1 MWVSIGMGITIAL
14 LITIALCY
22 IAREKCQKRQR
33 EYYVTAQLAS
43 KCHTESS
50 AVTAVNVTISALP
63 QTSPA
68 QRATRTTTAISP
80 VNLISN
86 NHATSNAAHT
96 KGKKKSSHYVNSFKW
111 MTTMGYEN
119 GRSTKVKQPTTTTTT
134 TMTSNFN
141 NRVSASEHIP
151 PISSS
156 GETSFRYLNELNLM
170 PSPAGASLQTH
181 STSTQALSSP
191 SSTTPRLHQ
200 QPYLHQQQQHPYYAD
215 DIRYPTQQHLQQQLH
230 REEQQLQQF
239 YLHQQ
244 QSPQRHLQ
252 QYVVDDGN
260 NNNDN
265 RNIMDFTGIVHMG
278 SWCTRTWG

>member
-1 MWVSIGMGITIAL
+1 
-14 LITIALCY
+14 
-22 IAREKCQKRQR
+22 
-33 EYYVTAQLAS
+33 
-43 KCHTESS
+43 
-50 AVTAVNVTISALP
+50 
-63 QTSPA
+63 
-68 QRATRTTTAISP
+68 
-80 VNLISN
+80 
-86 NHATSNAAHT
+86 
-96 KGKKKSSHYVNSFKW
+96 
-111 MTTMGYEN
+111 MGYEN

-156 GETSFRYLNELNLM
+156 GETSYRYLNELNLM

-200 QPYLHQQQQHPYYAD
+200 QPYLHQQQQQHPYYAD

-252 QYVVDDGN
+252 QYVVDDDGNN